1 MPPLRLGIIGCG
13 AVTQVQHLPNLMELQ
28 EEFAVT
34 IVCDRSSALARWVAD
49 QFHIPRHVSDHR
61 DLLAADIDAVL
72 LCHSDPKT
80 EVAVASFAAGKHVFI
95 EKPVCYSL
103 EEMDAISEA
112 AQAAGT
118 VAQVGYMK
126 VYDPAFLMA
135 QREVEAMNGIRFA
148 QVNHLHVDNK
158 LHLAQFQLKSFD
170 DIPEAAVAAQQT
182 ARRQALKEALGEP
195 PPEAERAFF
204 ILSGSAIHDLY
215 GLRTLFGQPERVAST
230 EVWYDG
236 WGINTVLQY
245 AGDFRCALTW
255 VELLKVW
262 AFEETL
268 EVYGDDRRVLLSYP
282 SGFTRGQPSDL
293 AIHGIN
299 AAGTSYRQQPAV
311 PWDNPF
317 TNELRHFHECITEGV
332 PCRTP
337 LSSAR
342 DDVSLIIDI
351 VRAYIA
357 GSSR

>member
-1 MPPLRLGIIGCG
+1 MGVIMRAAIVGLGWWGQTLVNGGHQKALDFVIGTSRTKNAKAQEFCAAKG
-13 AVTQVQHLPNLMELQ
+13 IKIVEDYDAVLG
-28 EEFAVT
+28 
-34 IVCDRSSALARWVAD
+34 DKS
-49 QFHIPRHVSDHR
+49 
-61 DLLAADIDAVL
+61 IDAVVL
-72 LCHSDPKT
+72 ATPHSQHGDQVRK
-80 EVAVASFAAGKHVFI
+80 AAAAGKHVFI